1 MDFVN
6 RDIENYTY
14 DHTQIEEDLLWRLE
28 LETYDQL
35 EIPQMLTGRIEGRLL
50 KMLAQLLGARRI
62 IEIGTFGGYS
72 AISMAEALPEDGYI
86 VTCEIDPVAIQF
98 AKRFF
103 DESPY
108 GKKIVLEEGPA
119 LDTLQSLS
127 GSFDMAFIDADKENY
142 LNYYEALLPMMRS
155 GGLIVVDN
163 VLWSGKVIEKVQEDD
178 ISTQALLEYN
188 KMLVN
193 DERIETVLLPI
204 RDGLTISRLK

>member
-6 RDIENYTY
+6 EDIENYAY
-14 DHTQIEEDLLWRLE
+14 DHTQIESDILWRLE
-28 LETYDQL
+28 METYDQL

-50 KMLAQLLGARRI
+50 KMLAQLVEARRI
-62 IEIGTFGGYS
+62 VEVGTFGGYS

-103 DESPY
+103 DESPH

-119 LDTLQSLS
+119 LDTLKKLS

-163 VLWSGKVIEKVQEDD
+163 VLWSGRVLNPQETSDYAIHKFNQRVRYDHRVEKV
-178 ISTQALLEYN
+178 
-188 KMLVN
+188 ML
-193 DERIETVLLPI
+193 TI
-204 RDGLTISRLK
+204 RDGVSLLRKR

>member
-6 RDIENYTY
+6 EDIENYAY
-14 DHTQIEEDLLWRLE
+14 DHTQTEDDFLWRLE

-50 KMLAQLLGARRI
+50 KMLAQLVEARRI

-72 AISMAEALPEDGYI
+72 ALSMAEALPEDGYLI
-86 VTCEIDPVAIQF
+86 TCEMDPVAVKF

-103 DESPY
+103 DESPH
-108 GKKIVLEEGPA
+108 GKKITLREGPA
-119 LDTLQSLS
+119 LDTLKTLS

-142 LNYYEALLPMMRS
+142 LNYYEALLPLMRS

-163 VLWSGKVIEKVQEDD
+163 VLWGGRVLNPQETSDHAIHRFNQRVKDDHRVEKV
-178 ISTQALLEYN
+178 
-188 KMLVN
+188 ML
-193 DERIETVLLPI
+193 TI
-204 RDGLTISRLK
+204 RDGVSLLRKR

>member
-1 MDFVN
+1 MDFVHE
-6 RDIENYTY
+6 DIENYAY
-14 DHTQIEEDLLWRLE
+14 DHTQIESDFLRRLE
-28 LETYDQL
+28 METYDQL

-50 KMLAQLLGARRI
+50 KMLAQLVEARRI

-86 VTCEIDPVAIQF
+86 ITCEVDPVAIQF

-108 GKKIVLEEGPA
+108 GEKIVLKEGPA

-163 VLWSGKVIEKVQEDD
+163 VLWSGRVLNPQEPSDHSIHKFNKRVMCDHRVEKV
-178 ISTQALLEYN
+178 
-188 KMLVN
+188 ML
-193 DERIETVLLPI
+193 TI
-204 RDGLTISRLK
+204 RDGVSLLRKL

>member
-1 MDFVN
+1 MNFVN
-6 RDIENYTY
+6 EDIENYAY
-14 DHTQIEEDLLWRLE
+14 DHTQVESDFLWRLE
-28 LETYDQL
+28 METYDQL

-50 KMLAQLLGARRI
+50 KMLAQLVEARRI

-86 VTCEIDPVAIQF
+86 VTCEVDPVAIQF

-108 GKKIVLEEGPA
+108 GEKIVLEEGPA

-163 VLWSGKVIEKVQEDD
+163 VLWSGRVLNPQETSDHAISKFNQRAICDHRVEKV
-178 ISTQALLEYN
+178 
-188 KMLVN
+188 ML
-193 DERIETVLLPI
+193 TI
-204 RDGLTISRLK
+204 RDGVSLLRKR

>member
-1 MDFVN
+1 MNFVN
-6 RDIENYTY
+6 EDIENYAY
-14 DHTQIEEDLLWRLE
+14 DHTQVESDFLWRLE
-28 LETYDQL
+28 METYDQL

-50 KMLAQLLGARRI
+50 KMLAQLVEARRI

-72 AISMAEALPEDGYI
+72 AISMAEALPENGYI

-103 DESPY
+103 DESPH

-119 LDTLQSLS
+119 LNTLKKLS
-127 GSFDMAFIDADKENY
+127 GPFDMAFIDADKENY

-163 VLWSGKVIEKVQEDD
+163 VLWSGRVLNPQETSDHA
-178 ISTQALLEYN
+178 ISKFNQRASCDHR
-188 KMLVN
+188 V
-193 DERIETVLLPI
+193 
-204 RDGLTISRLK
+204 